1 MAVVVSEMTPK
12 ASHGLVVSCDVE
24 LLRDSVLKT
33 ALEEKVIPRFLDVAE
48 GAQFIVDDRFLL
60 EVFACV
66 DAINTQ

>member
-1 MAVVVSEMTPK
+1 M
-12 ASHGLVVSCDVE
+12 SHGLVVRRDVE
-24 LLRDSVLKT
+24 LLRDSMLKT
-33 ALEEKVIPRFLDVAE
+33 ALEKKVIPRLLDVSE